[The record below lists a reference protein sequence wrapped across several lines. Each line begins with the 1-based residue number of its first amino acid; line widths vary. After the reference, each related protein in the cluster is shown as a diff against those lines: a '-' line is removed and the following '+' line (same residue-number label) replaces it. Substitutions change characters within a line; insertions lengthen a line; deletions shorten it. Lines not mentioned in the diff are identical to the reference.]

1 MSTVTGPCA
10 RIDLDA
16 LRHNL
21 GVVRAAAPASRVWAV
36 IKADAYGHGVARAA
50 AALADADGF
59 AVARVDEGLALR
71 RLGADRPVLV
81 MEGFADAGELAAAQE
96 AGLQLAVHDRWQVEL
111 LAGQRSAGPL
121 SLWLKVD
128 TGMGRLGVQ
137 PPEADELAERLRRFG
152 DGVVL
157 TGLMTH
163 LANGDDPTHPLTA
176 TQCAMARALAGR
188 LGLPLSIGNSAGILA
203 HAQARS
209 DWVRPGIMLYGGS
222 PLLDRDA
229 ADLGLRPAMTLTS
242 RLIAVRWLA
251 QGAVVGYGST
261 FVCPEAMTVG
271 VVAIG
276 YGDGYPRHA
285 PPGTPVLVR
294 GSRAPLIG
302 RVSMDM
308 ITIDLRPI
316 PDAAVGD
323 RVTLWGDGLPV
334 EEIAGCVGTIN
345 YELLCRLSP
354 RVRQVSSGQAAG
366 GSE

>member
-1 MSTVTGPCA
+1 MSRVTGPCA

-50 AALADADGF
+50 AALAEADGF

-71 RLGADRPVLV
+71 RLGVDRPVLV
-81 MEGFADAGELAAAQE
+81 MEGFADADELAAARK

-137 PPEADELAERLRRFG
+137 PREADELAERLRRFG

-163 LANGDDPTHPLTA
+163 LANGDDPAHPLTA

-203 HAQARS
+203 HAEARS

-242 RLIAVRWLA
+242 RLIAVRRLA
-251 QGAVVGYGST
+251 QGAAVGYGST
-261 FVCPEAMTVG
+261 FVCPEAMAVG

-334 EEIAGCVGTIN
+334 EEIAGRVGTIN
-345 YELLCRLSP
+345 YELLCRLST
-354 RVRQVSSGQAAG
+354 RVRQVSSGQAEG